1 MSTIVIYGGGTFSHL
16 RNHLALAAPAFGGTA
31 RKLHALL
38 KHSKLILTKMACNSS
53 EIVST
58 VDLQLE
64 IEKTIANP
72 HTKYVVMNAAVCD
85 FDGQI
90 GDVKSGELATRLKS
104 REDNPPV
111 ILTPADKLVNR
122 IKIERPDITL
132 ITFKTTCGASQAE
145 QIKAAE
151 AAAGDIVVA
160 NDTLTGSNVV
170 VRSTGSNVLSIYS
183 DRDACIN
190 ALAANIT
197 NLQLK
202 NDNRILFENDAKVL
216 VKLPPRKSNYERHE
230 ADHLIRKMTGYD
242 IKSTWWDSYEENA
255 IWGLKNVNR
264 ES

>member
-58 VDLQLE
+58 ADLQIE

-90 GDVKSGELATRLKS
+90 GDIESGEYAKRLQS
-104 REDNPPV
+104 RTDKPTIE
-111 ILTPADKLVNR
+111 LTPADKLIQR
-122 IKIERPDITL
+122 IKAERPDITL
-132 ITFKTTCGASQAE
+132 ITFKTTCGATQAQ
-145 QIKAAE
+145 QIEAAE
-151 AAAGDIVVA
+151 KAIGDIVVA
-160 NDTLTGSNVV
+160 NDTLTKNNVV
-170 VRSTGSNVLSIYS
+170 VRTTGSNVLSIYS
-183 DRDACIN
+183 DREACIN
-190 ALAANIT
+190 AIAANIT

-216 VKLPPRKSNYERHE
+216 VKLPPRKGSYEREE
-230 ADHLIRKMTGYD
+230 ADHLIRKITGYT

-255 IWGLKNVNR
+255 IWGLKHVNR